1 LIVDREFKDIYDG
14 NWTVI
19 TSDVTR
25 LIFIVNWS
33 VASLIEFTVVVEGIN
48 MTFDNEFGV
57 IVFKV
62 VVQLDIGLPLY

>member
-1 LIVDREFKDIYDG
+1 MIVDREFKDIYDG